1 MVDEPTQIHT
11 ITFALVDGHLQGVE
25 RQIGLETV
33 TGVPAHDPPREDV
46 HDERRVHPPLQGAH
60 IGDIRD
66 PQAVRSAGLET
77 ALHEVGGAL
86 LAGRR
91 DRGAGLPSAA
101 RALDTQDPHH
111 PLSGAPGDM
120 PQTVL
125 GSSLGTVE
133 HDVDLAG
140 PQDPV
145 IGLVDPG
152 DLGLEGLIA
161 HRSG

>member
-33 TGVPAHDPPREDV
+33 TGLPAHDPPREDA
-46 HDERRVHPPLQGAH
+46 HHERRARPPRQSAD

-77 ALHEVGGAL
+77 ALHEIGGAL

-91 DRGAGLPSAA
+91 DRGAGLPGAA

-111 PLSGAPGDM
+111 PLGGAPGDM

-125 GSSLGTVE
+125 GSALGTVE
-133 HDVDLAG
+133 HDVNLAG
-140 PQDPV
+140 TQDPV

-152 DLGLEGLIA
+152 DLGLEGLVA

>member
-1 MVDEPTQIHT
+1 
-11 ITFALVDGHLQGVE
+11 
-25 RQIGLETV
+25 
-33 TGVPAHDPPREDV
+33 
-46 HDERRVHPPLQGAH
+46 
-60 IGDIRD
+60 
-66 PQAVRSAGLET
+66 
-77 ALHEVGGAL
+77 
-86 LAGRR
+86 
-91 DRGAGLPSAA
+91 
-101 RALDTQDPHH
+101 
-111 PLSGAPGDM
+111 M

-125 GSSLGTVE
+125 GSALGTVE